1 MLDNT
6 RLPIQKRL
14 LCIALGVAVLLQGLV
29 GFSGSGVSQAQAQT
43 TERVRVAPYSKTIP
57 VKVTRYRT
65 ETYTIPAVTGTRTVT
80 YVITPA
86 KTTTSEVTY
95 TIFPATTGTR
105 QVQKQSGTKQ
115 QRIAPYSKIV
125 KKSVRVGTGTRTYC
139 SRYTTREGPPP
150 ARKPYRSCVKYKTV
164 NTYKWVS
171 VSQSVPVYN
180 YKTVPNYVTVTET
193 YTIPAV
199 KGTRTETRTTP
210 AVTGTRTERYVITP
224 ARTGTRTVAYTVT
237 VSRTVEVF
245 NYRTVT
251 VNREPEPVIPTRDP
265 DNPCAGSWAT
275 AQCKELLNAG
285 VDKSAIPP
293 LGGNSNKNHMDTL
306 LRALAGNPRFSFN
319 IEKARAALRE
329 ANLDDK
335 DLIPRGLTADV
346 ICAGMGIGSRSCTP
360 RALERRGITVGRSP
374 ITDSCSKDDQLDNGR
389 CFDSTSGMTNDQ
401 LVTFASRL
409 IDEFGSGGNGGS
421 ENNEGGNGGDGGTTT
436 TTTTTTTTPVE
447 TTQTQKQ
454 CSAGQTGTPPNCVDD
469 TTPADTTPE
478 TCPEGQAGTPPNCVD
493 PAPAETA
500 PWQVENL
507 SMDCSIVYKDGRAS
521 LLLDI
526 DWEPPAGDR
535 RVQKYIAQIYTYST
549 RGNPPEEDESVA
561 DAQRFVFLRP
571 ADRKVAWN
579 NNVYYYR
586 RSVTFPHPQQS
597 RRWPNTYGHSL
608 AYGKKYTMR
617 IRPVAEDSEQG
628 DWTDATDTCPQK
640 PPVVF
645 LYASKSK
652 VNEDVNEDNEDANP
666 SGITVRLS
674 KTWSSAVSVT
684 VATGNDEDT
693 ATEDSDYTL
702 DYPEGENR
710 VVTIP
715 AGKRSASVP
724 LTIIN
729 DESDEEDETF
739 TVTISEPSNATL
751 GTASVTVTIIDN
763 DEPEEDLEEQ
773 IGEGPPSFLS

>member
-1 MLDNT
+1 MPDNT
-6 RLPIQKRL
+6 RLPIQERL

-29 GFSGSGVSQAQAQT
+29 GFSGSGVSQAQAQE
-43 TERVRVAPYSKTIP
+43 TERVRVAPFSKAISVP
-57 VKVTRYRT
+57 VTRYRT

-86 KTTTSEVTY
+86 KTTTREVTY

-285 VDKSAIPP
+285 VDKSEIPP
-293 LGGNSNKNHMDTL
+293 LGEDSNKNHMDTL
-306 LRALAGNPRFSFN
+306 LVALSNNPRFSFN
-319 IEKARAALRE
+319 IEKAREALRE
-329 ANLDDK
+329 ANLGDK
-335 DLIPRGLTADV
+335 DLIPRGLTAD
-346 ICAGMGIGSRSCTP
+346 ILCAGMGIDSRSCTP

-374 ITDSCSKDDQLDNGR
+374 ITDSNPCILEKDRLSNDR

-409 IDEFGSGGNGGS
+409 IAELGSGGNGGS

-447 TTQTQKQ
+447 TTQTRTQ
-454 CSAGQTGTPPNCVDD
+454 CLPGQTGTPPNCVD
-469 TTPADTTPE
+469 PAPDETTPE
-478 TCPEGQAGTPPNCVD
+478 TCPSGQTGTPPNCAD

-507 SMDCSIVYKDGRAS
+507 RLDCIIHEGS
-521 LLLDI
+521 LRLNI
-526 DWEPPAGDR
+526 NWEPPDGVSR
-535 RVQKYIAQIYTYST
+535 YEAQIHT
-549 RGNPPEEDESVA
+549 GDPVA
-561 DAQRFVFLRP
+561 DAQRFTFL
-571 ADRKVAWN
+571 AAARKVAWN
-579 NNVYYYR
+579 THVYSF
-586 RSVTFPHPQQS
+586 RSNTRFPHPQ
-597 RRWPNTYGHSL
+597 RWPSTYNSL
-608 AYGKKYTMR
+608 AHDKKYTVR
-617 IRPVAEDSEQG
+617 IRPVSSSERG
-628 DWTDATDTCPQK
+628 DWSTATDECPPK
-640 PPVVF
+640 LPRVF
-645 LYASKSK
+645 LY
-652 VNEDVNEDNEDANP
+652 VPEDQKEINEDAG
-666 SGITVRLS
+666 SIRRVTVNLS

-684 VATGNDEDT
+684 VATGHDDDT
-693 ATEDSDYTL
+693 ATEDSDYRL
-702 DYPEGENR
+702 DFDEGEDR
-710 VVTIP
+710 IVTIP
-715 AGKRSASVP
+715 AGKRSARVP

-729 DESDEEDETF
+729 DESDESDETF
-739 TVTISEPSNATL
+739 TVAISAPSNATL

-763 DEPEEDLEEQ
+763 DDASGSDYGWGL
-773 IGEGPPSFLS
+773 